1 MVILQFVIIKESLPR
16 GIMFNFFAVHVML
29 DLHSA
34 TDMMLQTVNDL
45 QKLFPTSSHLTAAKA
60 LTLYHMRSESSGSL
74 HCQVLIV

>member
-1 MVILQFVIIKESLPR
+1 
-16 GIMFNFFAVHVML
+16 MFNFFAVHVML

-60 LTLYHMRSESSGSL
+60 LTLYHMRSESNGLPAMSSL
-74 HCQVLIV
+74 ARFLTLF